1 MVLDFIIP
9 GYPWIIKSKYII
21 YFMEDIEN
29 FSTYLKKYST
39 ISDKFIDDFFSFYKY
54 NKVMKIWLLILN

>member
-1 MVLDFIIP
+1 
-9 GYPWIIKSKYII
+9 
-21 YFMEDIEN
+21 MEDIEN

-54 NKVMKIWLLILN
+54 NKVMKI

>member
-1 MVLDFIIP
+1 
-9 GYPWIIKSKYII
+9 
-21 YFMEDIEN
+21 MEDIEI

-54 NKVMKIWLLILN
+54 NTSDEDLIINIELISKGLMI